1 MYCKKKKVKDK
12 KQNAHIMFR
21 NQLGSTTEKYA
32 SEKNGVC
39 THECEREIQNSPG
52 KRKKY
57 LGGCQEATA
66 KNCGNLRN
74 CARLKKKKKTFQK
87 QKHIFQE
94 NDETKVCRK
103 ILCKFRN
110 NNTKPLRA
118 IQNCCEL

>member
-74 CARLKKKKKTFQK
+74 CARLKKKKKLFK
-87 QKHIFQE
+87 SKNISS
-94 NDETKVCRK
+94 RK
-103 ILCKFRN
+103 MMKPKCVGKFYASSEI
-110 NNTKPLRA
+110 TT
-118 IQNCCEL
+118 QSH